1 MPESVTTNVSPS
13 ELKIASTVAI
23 LDSILRLISGT
34 ATDIRLIS
42 EAFLFPAVIERVV
55 FGDQEAYFLTEV
67 PPSAAL
73 VIARGREYVDWMRT
87 QYETHLTDPDTW
99 ADAVDYMREWWANDA
114 LPLLYGARDEQWDID
129 APFSLPEMLLWRDSP
144 GDRPL
149 NFSTI
154 FEAYEIYRKHKDAV
168 YDSTGLR
175 EFELKQFLNKG

>member
-1 MPESVTTNVSPS
+1 
-13 ELKIASTVAI
+13 
-23 LDSILRLISGT
+23 
-34 ATDIRLIS
+34 
-42 EAFLFPAVIERVV
+42 
-55 FGDQEAYFLTEV
+55 
-67 PPSAAL
+67 
-73 VIARGREYVDWMRT
+73 
-87 QYETHLTDPDTW
+87 
-99 ADAVDYMREWWANDA
+99 MREWWANDA